1 MDQSTSFSS
10 LNTNCDTQLDLP
22 SAIEYNYCLINSYL
36 QERGQRKLSPYEEIL
51 KTLTKDDDEQAII
64 NGISTEFY
72 LDPKLLNDSDEIDNN
87 NNNNRNNEIDLNSD
101 NQLDGQSRII
111 EMCVL
116 DKLPEFME
124 NENEDDE
131 KRNREQLLS
140 YIENEKKKLTTQH
153 TIVSKRLT
161 EMILIND
168 KHFKK
173 ELERIRSIENDLT
186 GAIKI
191 CSNGI

>member
-1 MDQSTSFSS
+1 MEQSTSLAS

-51 KTLTKDDDEQAII
+51 KTLTEENDEQTII
-64 NGISTEFY
+64 NGISAEFY
-72 LDPKLLNDSDEIDNN
+72 LDPKLLNDTDEIDNN
-87 NNNNRNNEIDLNSD
+87 NNNNGIESNSE

-116 DKLPEFME
+116 NKLPEFIE

-131 KRNREQLLS
+131 KKNRERLLS
-140 YIENEKKKLTTQH
+140 YIENERKKLTNQH

-191 CSNGI
+191 CLNGEV